1 MITQEHEIMLVEK
14 KIHLAPVEIHFL
26 GMHFSNGA
34 YQLRPHISEE
44 FLTFPN
50 VAKHTSQLSKLLN
63 NNPPLGTRSNN
74 SC

>member
-50 VAKHTSQLSKLLN
+50 EGLTIKKIQQFLGILN
-63 NNPPLGTRSNN
+63 YI
-74 SC
+74 